1 MCTHSHC
8 ECPKNALSVFFFSF
22 WEKISPLF
30 IRGLIII
37 PVSTTGTFLKW
48 RHEIYSFPLFVFHFY
63 IDAVHNSVCLFWFMN
78 QRSCWEKS
86 FLVQSHSCDLYSIPL
101 SSPFFFK
108 HILCPLKACYC
119 FITLWLV
126 IEPLDMLPTSWL
138 SKAISFS
145 CRSDPIVTDIRPGH

>member
-1 MCTHSHC
+1 MYT
-8 ECPKNALSVFFFSF
+8 LSLWMSWKRTVSFLFFFLRKNLTIIHQGSYYNSCQYYRHIF
-22 WEKISPLF
+22 EVETWNLF
-30 IRGLIII
+30 ISL
-37 PVSTTGTFLKW
+37 
-48 RHEIYSFPLFVFHFY
+48 
-63 IDAVHNSVCLFWFMN
+63 VCF
-78 QRSCWEKS
+78 S
-86 FLVQSHSCDLYSIPL
+86 FLHRCCAQFCLPVLVYEPEKLLGEKL
-101 SSPFFFK
+101 SGAVSQLWSLFHTFIKPFFFK